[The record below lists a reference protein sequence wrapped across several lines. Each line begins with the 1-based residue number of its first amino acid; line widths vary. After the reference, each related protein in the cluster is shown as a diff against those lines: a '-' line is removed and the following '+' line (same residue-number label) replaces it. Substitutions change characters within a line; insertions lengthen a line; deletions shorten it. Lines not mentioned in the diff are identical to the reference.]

1 MIAPQ
6 DDSPIRSRESLVRAA
21 RDGDG
26 AALEEL
32 MRDIWPD
39 VFRIAWS
46 VLRNHVAAEDAA
58 QDACAQVA
66 AKITTLRAA
75 EAFTVWLYRTTV
87 RAATRYHATPLDA
100 LPEDLRAEQPALEE
114 RLDLGAQILRLP
126 RDLRIIVVL
135 RYFLD
140 CTSAEIGAILGIP
153 APTVRFR
160 LAAARKRLRDAL
172 TRTSNGDAS

>member
-1 MIAPQ
+1 MIAPN
-6 DDSPIRSRESLVRAA
+6 DDPPIPSREALVRAA

-32 MRDIWPD
+32 VREIWPD

-58 QDACAQVA
+58 QDACAQIA
-66 AKITTLRAA
+66 AKITTLRAP

-87 RAATRYHATPLDA
+87 RAATRYHAMPLDA
-100 LPEDLRAEQPALEE
+100 LPDDLRADQPAVED

-140 CTSAEIGAILGIP
+140 CSSGEIGAILGIP
-153 APTVRFR
+153 APTIRFR

-172 TRTSNGDAS
+172 TFPANGDA

>member
-1 MIAPQ
+1 
-6 DDSPIRSRESLVRAA
+6 
-21 RDGDG
+21 
-26 AALEEL
+26 

-66 AKITTLRAA
+66 AKITTLRAP

-87 RAATRYHATPLDA
+87 RAATRYHATPLDP
-100 LPEDLRAEQPALEE
+100 LPDDLRTDQAAVED
-114 RLDLGAQILRLP
+114 RLDLGAQIVRLP
-126 RDLRIIVVL
+126 RDLRIVVVL

-160 LAAARKRLRDAL
+160 LARARTRLRDAL
-172 TRTSNGDAS
+172 THAAHGDAS

>member
-1 MIAPQ
+1 MIAPH
-6 DDSPIRSRESLVRAA
+6 DDPPIRSRESLVRAA

-26 AALEEL
+26 AALEDL
-32 MRDIWPD
+32 VRAIWPD

-66 AKITTLRAA
+66 AKITTLRSP

-87 RAATRYHATPLDA
+87 RAATRYHAIPLDT
-100 LPEDLRAEQPALEE
+100 LPDDLRTDQPAVED
-114 RLDLGAQILRLP
+114 RLDLGAQIVRLP
-126 RDLRIIVVL
+126 RDLRIVVVL

-160 LAAARKRLRDAL
+160 LAAARTRLRDAL
-172 TRTSNGDAS
+172 ALAANGDDS